1 MSLGSPSYV
10 TLTQSGP
17 SVDLVWAAVT
27 GATFYQITRYEDH
40 ATFTDRIEVGRSTT
54 TSFTDVTVPVIVYD
68 TADPDEPY
76 VAAGWR
82 YTVSAG
88 DSGGIYSGT
97 TRRIEMIGPLVS
109 DVQSFSITK
118 PVLADGTTYSYDQIA
133 YGSTDSDSQLVRD
146 SVWIAYLRTIQS

>member
-1 MSLGSPSYV
+1 MSLGSPNYINF
-10 TLTQSGP
+10 TQSGP
-17 SVDLVWAAVT
+17 SLTLVWGAVT

-40 ATFTDRIEVGRSTT
+40 ATSADRIEVGRSTT
-54 TSFTDVTVPVIVYD
+54 TTFTDETVPVVVYD
-68 TADPDEPY
+68 TTDPDEPY

-97 TRRIEMIGPLVS
+97 TRRQLMVQPTIA

-118 PVLADGTTYSYDQIA
+118 PVLADGTTYAYDQIS
-133 YGSTDSDSQLVRD
+133 YGSTDSNSQLDRD
-146 SVWIAYLRTIQS
+146 SVWIAYLRTIQT

>member
-17 SVDLVWAAVT
+17 SVGLVWGAVT

-40 ATFTDRIEVGRSTT
+40 ATFTDRIEIGRSTT
-54 TSFTDVTVPVIVYD
+54 TSFTDITVPVVVYD
-68 TADPDEPY
+68 SGPPPTY
-76 VAAGWR
+76 VAAGWS

-97 TRRIEMIGPLVS
+97 TRRIEMIGPSVS

-118 PVLADGTTYSYDQIA
+118 PVLADGTTYAYDQIA
-133 YGSTDSDSQLVRD
+133 YGSTDSNSQEVRD
-146 SVWIAYLRTIQS
+146 SVWITYLRTIQT